1 MLAYIQG
8 KLISASTSDVVI
20 LANGLGYRVAIP
32 VNAFTDL
39 PAIGSEV
46 SLHTSFIVR
55 EQSHALFGFLSS
67 DERDIFE
74 VLLNVSGIGPKS
86 ALSII
91 GHLRIDDLAKA
102 VNDHDIATMCKVPGI
117 GRKTAERLLLEVR
130 DKLPALVVH
139 SPSSRFA
146 VKVPTDP
153 RSQVISDAMNALIHL
168 GYSQNIAEKAIKRSL
183 EGLPEAI
190 ELAQLITTS
199 LKNV

>member
-130 DKLPALVVH
+130 DKLPALVVQN
-139 SPSSRFA
+139 PSRFA
-146 VKVPTDP
+146 VKTPTDP
-153 RSQVISDAMNALIHL
+153 RSQVINDAMNALVHL

-183 EGLPEAI
+183 EGLPETV